1 MTAKRL
7 LPFIAIALLGL
18 ASAAAADSAK
28 DWPAYRHDANRSAAT
43 ASPLPG
49 QLHLQW
55 TWQSPHPP
63 VPAWP
68 MPGEEKPRMHTDRA
82 FHVVV
87 VGQTAY
93 FGSSADNK
101 LRAID
106 TRTGAERWSFFAEGA
121 IRFAPHVVNGKIY
134 FGADDGY
141 AYCLNADDGKQVWR
155 YQPSP
160 MTERVIGNGRMIS
173 LWPVRTGLLVDEGV
187 VYVAAGIFP
196 YEGLYVCAVDAE
208 TGREIWKNDTA
219 GDLAWELQYG
229 GMAPQG
235 YLIASKSTLY
245 VPSGRA
251 MPAAFDRKTGKFL
264 KFLSGGGKAGG
275 SWALID
281 NDRLVAGDNNTG
293 RPTKIVFVDKT
304 KRSRGDIFAN
314 FPGIDMVLTKETA
327 YTLTETAVIAINRA
341 AYAKAASELPK
352 IAKQRGEL
360 AKQISA
366 TRDAMK
372 AASKKGE
379 DTKAAAAKLS
389 ELTKELSEVTRR
401 EAALTLARVKWQF
414 PHEKLTS
421 IALAGDTV
429 ICGGKGVVQSI
440 DAKTGKSEWQAEVK
454 GQIIGTSIGDDRLFA
469 SSTTGE
475 IYCFGVEAVTRPK
488 ILPRATP
495 ILGKG
500 FEPFIPY
507 HGAAIAILRQTGTTN
522 GFCLVADAGEGGLA
536 MELAKASNLKIVGI
550 ESDPVKRTT
559 ARTKLAA
566 AGLYG
571 SRVVIEDWA
580 YGELPDYFA
589 NLVVS
594 DRLLA
599 GGKSDAPHSELE
611 RVLRP
616 AGGIALFATPESLEG
631 APRLG
636 GGKWATETG
645 ELAFRSRVKRLTPS
659 NQLVDSP
666 ESTCNFAM
674 TTRPKLAK
682 AGTWTGLYGNPENTG
697 SSPDELVKG
706 PMGVLWFGEPGS
718 EHMLDRH
725 ARSVSPIAINGRL
738 LVQGME
744 VVMGYDAY
752 NGTFLWKREIPG
764 AVRSRVDV
772 DGSNLFATDDHLF
785 VGAIDSALQLDAQT
799 GETIREFPVP
809 RRADG
814 QVRRWGYISAAN
826 GILFGSSA
834 IPLKAEYGSMWNDMV
849 DNGEWKA
856 DDQIPD
862 YFKKFKVRGG
872 NDSIV
877 AYFKK
882 KYAKPDFNAYAEFK
896 RDGYHWK
903 YSASFPGWLPDH
915 KPSAVDDRMMIS
927 DAMFAYDIK
936 TGKLLWTHESTK
948 IPQISIALGDGK
960 VFFVQDDLKA
970 EEKAAAQKERKE
982 LIETE
987 IYQKH
992 DEDKLPESKK
1002 DYRRVVALDAK
1013 SGARIW
1019 AKPVDLSGCGGN
1031 KLGVAY
1037 ADGRVL
1043 FFGHYSNHDQSAFAK
1058 GDLEWRRITV
1068 MDGAGGS
1075 FLWSKP
1081 LNYRRRPLI
1090 MNQTLFI
1097 EPRAANLADGTI
1109 KTRSHPITGEKVPWE
1124 FLRPGHSCGI
1134 VTASPNSIFY
1144 RSFSAAIVNVEKD
1157 TGLQLFGGTRPGCWN
1172 SMIPANGLLTM
1183 QESSAGCTCSY
1194 SLRTT
1199 ITMKHKP
1206 QKEPGEWTVFISG
1219 EPTKPVSQLALN
1231 LGAPGDMRAPD
1242 GTLWFGYP
1250 RPVTSV
1256 GLGPYKNYGVKFS
1269 LGENKDSIVERRDFR
1284 GVTIEGDER
1293 SWIYTSALTGLT
1305 GMKIPLLDEGKTGVY
1320 TVRMGF
1326 VAAAGQKPGD
1336 QVFDISIQGN
1346 TVSKGFDAAK
1356 AAGKSG
1362 KAVVK
1367 EFKGVK
1373 VDGTLN
1379 MDWTAA
1385 KADAKPAVQFIEI
1398 VREDIP
1404 PVKASKLNVID

>member
-1 MTAKRL
+1 MTPKRL
-7 LPFIAIALLGL
+7 LPFTAAALLGL
-18 ASAAAADSAK
+18 ASAAIAESAK
-28 DWPAYRHDANRSAAT
+28 DWPAYRHDANRSAST
-43 ASPLPG
+43 TSPLPG
-49 QLHLQW
+49 KLHHQW

-87 VGQTAY
+87 VGQTAF

-106 TRTGAERWSFFAEGA
+106 TRTGTERWSFFAEGA
-121 IRFAPHVVNGKIY
+121 IRFAPHAVNGKIY

-141 AYCLNADDGKQVWR
+141 AYCLNAADGKQIWR

-173 LWPVRTGLLVDEGV
+173 LWPVRTGLLVDNGV

-235 YLIASKSTLY
+235 YLIASESTLY

-251 MPAAFDRKTGKFL
+251 MPAAFDRKTGKFQS
-264 KFLSGGGKAGG
+264 FLSGGGKAGG
-275 SWALID
+275 TWALID
-281 NDRLVAGDNNTG
+281 QGRLVAGDNNRGT
-293 RPTKIVFVDKT
+293 PTKIVFDDKT

-341 AYAKAASELPK
+341 AYATAASELPK
-352 IAKQRGEL
+352 IAKQRSEL

-366 TRDAMK
+366 ARDAMK

-379 DTKAAAAKLS
+379 DTKAATAKLAALTKQIS
-389 ELTKELSEVTRR
+389 ELTKREKELTASRILWT
-401 EAALTLARVKWQF
+401 F
-414 PHEKLTS
+414 PHEKLTT

-440 DAKTGKSEWQAEVK
+440 DARTGKSEWQAAVK

-475 IYCFGVEAVTRPK
+475 IYCFGGKQNSGPKVIAEAARDFAFLNGLVV
-488 ILPRATP
+488 A
-495 ILGKG
+495 
-500 FEPFIPY
+500 PY
-507 HGAAIAILRQTGTTN
+507 KSAANAILNQSGIRT
-522 GFCLVADAGEGGLA
+522 GFCLVADAGDGRLA
-536 MELAKASNLKIVGI
+536 YELAKASDLKIIGI
-550 ESDPVKRTT
+550 EHDPAKR
-559 ARTKLAA
+559 ARARRNLQN

-571 SRVVIEDWA
+571 SRVVIEGWS

-589 NLVVS
+589 NLIVS
-594 DRLLA
+594 DRMVLD
-599 GGKSDAPHSELE
+599 GKTDAPFAELE
-611 RVLRP
+611 RILRP
-616 AGGIALFATPESLEG
+616 AGGVAIAASTKDLSRLQE
-631 APRLG
+631 LG
-636 GGKWATETG
+636 GGEWDTKSIEGAINV
-645 ELAFRSRVKRLTPS
+645 AI
-659 NQLVDSP
+659 
-666 ESTCNFAM
+666 
-674 TTRPKLAK
+674 TTRPKLPK
-682 AGTWTGLYGNPENTG
+682 SGSWTGLYGNPENTG
-697 SSPDELVKG
+697 STPDELVKG

-725 ARSVSPIAINGRL
+725 SRSVSPIAINGRL

-809 RRADG
+809 RRANG

-849 DNGEWKA
+849 NNGEWKA
-856 DDQIPD
+856 DDEIPD
-862 YFKKFKVRGG
+862 YFKKFKARGG

-877 AYFKK
+877 TYFKK

-927 DAMFAYDIK
+927 DTLFAYDIK
-936 TGKLLWTHESTK
+936 TGKLLWQHKSTK
-948 IPQISIALGDGK
+948 IPQISITLGDGK
-960 VFFVQDDLKA
+960 VFFVQDDLKP
-970 EEKAAAQKERKE
+970 EEKKAAQKERQA

-1013 SGARIW
+1013 SGERIW
-1019 AKPVDLSGCGGN
+1019 SKPVDLSGCGGN

-1109 KTRSHPITGEKVPWE
+1109 KTRTHPITGEKVPWE
-1124 FLRPGHSCGI
+1124 FLRPGHSCGV

-1219 EPTKPVSQLALN
+1219 EPTKPVSHFALN
-1231 LGAPGDMRAPD
+1231 LGAPGDMRASD

-1256 GLGPYKNYGVKFS
+1256 GLGPYKNYGVKFN
-1269 LGENKDSIVERRDFR
+1269 LGENKDSIVDRRDFR
-1284 GVTIEGDER
+1284 GVTIEDDER
-1293 SWIYTSALTGLT
+1293 SWLYTSALTGLS
-1305 GMKIPLLDEGKTGVY
+1305 GMKIPLLDEGKQGVY

-1326 VAAAGQKPGD
+1326 VAKAGQKTGD
-1336 QVFDISIQGN
+1336 QVLDISILDQ
-1346 TVSKGFDAAK
+1346 TVAKDFDVAK
-1356 AAGKSG
+1356 VAGKAG

-1373 VDGTLN
+1373 VTGDLN
-1379 MDWTAA
+1379 LAWTATGSG
-1385 KADAKPAVQFIEI
+1385 KPALQFLEI
-1398 VREDIP
+1398 IREDVP
-1404 PVKASKLNVID
+1404 PVKAAKLNVID

>member
-1 MTAKRL
+1 MTPRRL
-7 LPFIAIALLGL
+7 LPFTAAILLCAASLAL
-18 ASAAAADSAK
+18 ADSAK

-43 ASPLPG
+43 PSPLPG
-49 QLHLQW
+49 KLHLQW

-87 VGQTAY
+87 VGQTAF

-106 TRTGAERWSFFAEGA
+106 ARTGAERWSFFAEGA
-121 IRFAPHVVNGKIY
+121 IRFAPHAVNGKIY
-134 FGADDGY
+134 FGSDDGY
-141 AYCLNADDGKQVWR
+141 AYCLNAADGKLVWR

-196 YEGLYVCAVDAE
+196 YEGLYVSAVNAE

-219 GDLAWELQYG
+219 GDLAWGLQYG

-235 YLIASKSTLY
+235 YLITSESTLY

-251 MPAAFDRKTGKFL
+251 MPAAFDRKTGKFQS
-264 KFLSGGGKAGG
+264 FLSGGGKAGG
-275 SWALID
+275 TWALID
-281 NDRLVAGDNNTG
+281 QGRLVAGDNNRGT
-293 RPTKIVFVDKT
+293 PTKIVFDDKT

-314 FPGIDMVLTKETA
+314 FPGIDMVLTEETA
-327 YTLTETAVIAINRA
+327 YTLTETAVIAINRD
-341 AYAKAASELPK
+341 AYSKAASELPK
-352 IAKQRGEL
+352 IAKQRKDL
-360 AKQISA
+360 TKQIGA

-379 DTKAAAAKLS
+379 DTKEATAKLATLTKQIS
-389 ELTKELSEVTRR
+389 ELTKREKELTSSRIHWT
-401 EAALTLARVKWQF
+401 F
-414 PHEKLTS
+414 PHEKLTT
-421 IALAGDTV
+421 IALAGNTV
-429 ICGGKGVVQSI
+429 ICGGQGVIQSI
-440 DAKTGKSEWQAEVK
+440 DAKSGKSEWSAEVT
-454 GQIIGTSIGDDRLFA
+454 GQVIGTSIGDDRLFV

-475 IYCFGVEAVTRPK
+475 IHCFGTEVVQQKVVKGIKSSDAKDAVPTVYADAARSILKASGITR
-488 ILPRATP
+488 
-495 ILGKG
+495 G
-500 FEPFIPY
+500 Y
-507 HGAAIAILRQTGTTN
+507 
-522 GFCLVADAGEGGLA
+522 CLVADAGHGHLA
-536 MELAKASNLKIVGI
+536 QQLAQSSNLKIIGI
-550 ESDPVKRTT
+550 EHDPAKRAK
-559 ARTKLAA
+559 ARKRLEQ

-571 SRVVIEDWA
+571 SRAVIEGWS

-589 NLVVS
+589 NLIVS
-594 DRLLA
+594 DRIVLE
-599 GGKSDAPHSELE
+599 GETDAPLAELE
-611 RVLRP
+611 RILRP
-616 AGGIALFATPESLEG
+616 AGGVAMAASSKDLTNLDEV
-631 APRLG
+631 G
-636 GGKWATETG
+636 GGKWATKTSDG
-645 ELAFRSRVKRLTPS
+645 DI
-659 NQLVDSP
+659 NI
-666 ESTCNFAM
+666 AM
-674 TTRPKLAK
+674 TTRPKLPK
-682 AGTWTGLYGNPENTG
+682 SGTWTGLYGNPENTG
-697 SSPDELVKG
+697 STPDELVKG

-725 ARSVSPIAINGRL
+725 SRSVSPIAINGRL

-752 NGTFLWKREIPG
+752 NGTFLWKRDIPG

-772 DGSNLFATDDHLF
+772 DGSNLSATDEHLF
-785 VGAIDSALQLDAQT
+785 VGAIDTALQLDAQT
-799 GETIREFPVP
+799 GETIREFKVP
-809 RRADG
+809 PHPSG
-814 QVRRWGYISAAN
+814 QARRWGYISAAN

-834 IPLKAEYGSMWNDMV
+834 IPLKAEYGSMWNSMV
-849 DNGEWKA
+849 ENGEWKSN
-856 DDQIPD
+856 DQIPD
-862 YFKKFKVRGG
+862 YFKKYKARGSSTLLV
-872 NDSIV
+872 D
-877 AYFKK
+877 YFKN
-882 KYAKPDFNAYAEFK
+882 KYPKPDFNAYAEFK

-927 DAMFAYDIK
+927 DVLFAYDIK
-936 TGKLLWTHESTK
+936 TGKLLWTHESTT

-960 VFFVQDDLKA
+960 IFFVQDDLKA
-970 EEKAAAQKERKE
+970 EEKKAAQAERQE

-987 IYQKH
+987 IYHKH

-1002 DYRRVVALDAK
+1002 DYRRVVALDEK
-1013 SGARIW
+1013 TGERIW

-1043 FFGHYSNHDQSAFAK
+1043 FFGHYSNHDQDSFAK
-1058 GDLEWRRITV
+1058 GNLEWRRITV
-1068 MDGAGGS
+1068 MDGDGGS

-1097 EPRAANLADGTI
+1097 EPRAANLADGEI
-1109 KTRSHPITGEKVPWE
+1109 KTRSHPITGETVPWE

-1144 RSFSAAIVNVEKD
+1144 RSYSAAIVNVEKD

-1199 ITMKHKP
+1199 ITLKHKP
-1206 QKEPGEWTVFISG
+1206 QKEPGEWTVFISD
-1219 EPTKPVSQLALN
+1219 EPTQPVSQLAIN

-1256 GLGPYKNYGVKFS
+1256 GQGPYRNYGVKFN

-1293 SWIYTSALTGLT
+1293 SWLYTSALTGLT
-1305 GMKIPLLDEGKTGVY
+1305 GLKIPLLDTGKQGVY
-1320 TVRMGF
+1320 KVRMGF
-1326 VAAAGQKPGD
+1326 VAQAGENAGERA
-1336 QVFDISIQGN
+1336 FDISIQGQVVAKN
-1346 TVSKGFDAAK
+1346 FDAVK
-1356 AAGKSG
+1356 AAGKPG

-1367 EFKGVK
+1367 EFSGIK
-1373 VDGTLN
+1373 VTGNLN
-1379 MDWTAA
+1379 LAWTASGTG
-1385 KADAKPAVQFIEI
+1385 KPAVQFVEI
-1398 VREDIP
+1398 IREDIP
-1404 PVKASKLNVID
+1404 PVKAAKLNVID